1 MGFFLWLVGVGRS
14 DVYRCSTYY
23 IVGLDVVCTFFI
35 LSDTLVGGNWGN
47 VSNAGLWYW
56 NVNEAS
62 SNAWTTVGAR
72 LLIKNIINIRDMVC
86 RALLLRLLFSLVGG
100 SFVLLS
106 AVGLWS
112 WSFEGDSSL
121 AGLVLGARPLI
132 VGIWCVRHRF

>member
-1 MGFFLWLVGVGRS
+1 M
-14 DVYRCSTYY
+14 
-23 IVGLDVVCTFFI
+23 VCTFFI

-86 RALLLRLLFSLVGG
+86 RARTFYSFLSAVSGRRVPIPVFGIGLCLRLLHRFGVRSVLDLLYRDLVC
-100 SFVLLS
+100 FVLISCFVFPLLS
-106 AVGLWS
+106 AV
-112 WSFEGDSSL
+112 
-121 AGLVLGARPLI
+121 LGITQLMRGC
-132 VGIWCVRHRF
+132 GIGT